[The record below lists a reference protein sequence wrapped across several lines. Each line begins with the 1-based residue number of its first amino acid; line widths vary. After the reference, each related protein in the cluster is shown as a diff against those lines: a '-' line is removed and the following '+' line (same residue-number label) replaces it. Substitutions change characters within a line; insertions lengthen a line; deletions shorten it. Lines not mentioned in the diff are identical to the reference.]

1 MITNGQ
7 IQLYPFLRL
16 ALFLMLGTV
25 LGDTCLDTVSPRMW
39 GTACVAV
46 LVVSLALF
54 RHPIGQTTAVFVAIT
69 MLGGFR
75 VSIYRH
81 INEQPLP
88 TVAVTYEALLTGE
101 PEVKGKVLRCDLR
114 ILRGPVAGRRVKT
127 SILCDTATHRYKM
140 LHAGDGIKAC
150 SLLEKPQAYAVA
162 GHHFDYCQWLRIRGY
177 TAQTF
182 IYYKDWEKISLS
194 VHDIPW
200 SERLQLRLAKW
211 RNALTRQFRQY
222 GGDNE
227 AYAVIAAMTL
237 GDKSALSKE
246 IRETYAITGA
256 AHVLALSGLHLGI
269 IYFILSF
276 LFLHGRRRIAGQM
289 VTLCAIWGYAML
301 VGMGPSIVRAATMMT
316 LYALVSLLNR
326 KRFSLNTLSFA
337 ACAMLM
343 VHPLVLWDTGF
354 QLSFMAVLGII
365 LFYRPLYGILCRMG
379 IRRWKV
385 TSWVGSLVSVSLAAQ
400 AMTAPIVVWSFGRFS
415 TYFLITNL
423 VAVPLTTV
431 IIYMALAVLALAIW
445 PTAQMWAVKVPFA
458 VTGLLNTLLTGI
470 SRWPGASIENIHIN
484 RKQTF
489 LLYVLLAC
497 ICILAKY
504 AAKMYRSAHGPQL
517 KALSKPRQRHQQTV
531 SK

>member
-16 ALFLMLGTV
+16 ALFLILGIV
-25 LGDTCLDTVSPRMW
+25 LGDTCLDTISPRIW
-39 GTACVAV
+39 GAACVGI
-46 LVVSLALF
+46 LVASLALF
-54 RHPIGQTTAVFVAIT
+54 RWPIAQTTVLFVAIT

-75 VSIYRH
+75 VSVYRH
-81 INEQPLP
+81 LNEQPLP
-88 TVAVTYEALLTGE
+88 TVPVTYEALLTGK

-114 ILRGPVAGRRVKT
+114 ILRGPGAGRRVKA
-127 SILCDTATHRYKM
+127 SVLCDTATHRYM
-140 LHAGDGIKAC
+140 TLHAGDGLKAY
-150 SLLEKPQAYAVA
+150 SLLEKPQAYTTT

-200 SERLQLRLAKW
+200 SERLQLRLAEW
-211 RNALTRQFRQY
+211 RNTLTRQFSQY
-222 GGDNE
+222 GGDSG

-246 IRETYAITGA
+246 LRETYAVTGA

-276 LFLHGRRRIAGQM
+276 FFLHSRWRVAGQM

-337 ACAMLM
+337 AVVMLM
-343 VHPLVLWDTGF
+343 VQPLVLWDTGF
-354 QLSFMAVLGII
+354 QLSFMAVLGIV
-365 LFYRPLYGILCRMG
+365 LFYQPLYGVLCRMG

-400 AMTAPIVVWSFGRFS
+400 TMTAPIVVWSFGRFS

-423 VAVPLTTV
+423 VAVPLATI
-431 IIYMALAVLALAIW
+431 IIYMALAVLMLAVW
-445 PTAQMWAVKVPFA
+445 PSAQVWAVKALFA
-458 VTGLLNTLLTGI
+458 VTGCLNYLLGGI
-470 SRWPGASIENIHIN
+470 SRWPGASIEGIHIN
-484 RKQTF
+484 RIQMF
-489 LLYVLLAC
+489 LLYVLLTC
-497 ICILAKY
+497 FCILAKY
-504 AAKMYRSAHGPQL
+504 VAKMYRSAHGPQL
-517 KALSKPRQRHQQTV
+517 KALPQPRQRRQQTV